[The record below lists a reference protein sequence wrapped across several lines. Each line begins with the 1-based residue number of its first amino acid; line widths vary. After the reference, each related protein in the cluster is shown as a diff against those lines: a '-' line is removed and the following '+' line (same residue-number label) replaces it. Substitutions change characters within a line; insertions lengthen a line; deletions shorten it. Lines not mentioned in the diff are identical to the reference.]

1 MAYFDTYTMF
11 NIKQY
16 KEINMNKLT
25 KIGVSAL
32 AGSLAVT
39 AAHAAEGSVSV
50 STGFAFASTGD
61 ENAKSTMYQF
71 DSVVFS
77 ASGETDGGLTVSA
90 SMELDNDNPGTSTS
104 SNGMDNRSLS
114 FGSDSIGTFTFSG
127 HGGSTVMG
135 QWDDVTPNAYEEVW
149 DTTTGAD
156 VRIDGRSGNNVLAYT
171 SPDFGGV
178 TFKMGYQ
185 PADNASAT
193 DNGLDV
199 GAYMDFGIQVSP
211 DMVEGLTVGYGSAE
225 LDDTATSTIDHE
237 TVFVKYA
244 VGGFTLGYQT
254 HDADGP
260 TAAKTDESTTWGVSY
275 AVNENMTIS
284 YGERD
289 YDDNT
294 GTAGTAS
301 AEQNDSGFSVSYTM
315 GGMTIGGHMNTNDNV
330 GGATGSDLESYEFA
344 LTFAF

>member
-1 MAYFDTYTMF
+1 
-11 NIKQY
+11 
-16 KEINMNKLT
+16 MNKLT

-90 SMELDNDNPGTSTS
+90 SMELDNDNPASTD
-104 SNGMDNRSLS
+104 GMDNRSVS
-114 FGSDSIGTFTFSG
+114 FGSDTIGTFTFSG
-127 HGGSTVMG
+127 HGGSSVMG

-156 VRIDGRSGNNVLAYT
+156 ERIDGRSGNNLLTYNSPSFNGVMFKLGHQQADSTATTTNSTDLGSYT
-171 SPDFGGV
+171 
-178 TFKMGYQ
+178 
-185 PADNASAT
+185 
-193 DNGLDV
+193 
-199 GAYMDFGIQVSP
+199 DFGIQVSP
-211 DMVEGLTVGYGSAE
+211 EMVEGLTIGYAQAE
-225 LDDTATSTIDHE
+225 LDDSATTTIDND
-237 TVFVKYA
+237 TLFVKYA
-244 VGGFTLGYQT
+244 IGGFTLGYQT
-254 HDADGP
+254 HDADGH
-260 TAAKTDESTTWGVSY
+260 TAATTDESTTWGVSY
-275 AVNENMTIS
+275 AVNDDMTIS

-289 YDDNT
+289 YDDDT
-294 GTAGTAS
+294 STAGTTS
-301 AEQNDSGFSVSYTM
+301 AEQNDSGFSISYTM
-315 GGMTIGGHMNTNDNV
+315 GGMTIAGHMNESENV
-330 GGATGSDLESYEFA
+330 SGVTATDRESYEFA